1 MWGVLLNVWENLFE
15 FFAWIVVLDV
25 WEACYNVKVPE
36 MVLDRKYSATH
47 IIVSILS
54 QKQIHYLHQLED
66 W

>member
-36 MVLDRKYSATH
+36 MVLDRK
-47 IIVSILS
+47 
-54 QKQIHYLHQLED
+54 
-66 W
+66 